1 MGPGRLHALIDG
13 VFAIALTLL
22 VLDLP
27 RPVHSA
33 RLVHDLLH
41 AWPSYVAHLVSF
53 ITVGILWIE
62 HHGMMSAVRGIN
74 RRFLER
80 TLAFLLFISIIPWP
94 TALAADYADQGVT
107 QARAAAVLY
116 AATMLMMGLSFA
128 WGWRY
133 LAAHPELVAEPARP
147 AFPAG
152 TRRAL
157 LGGMVYLIAIA
168 VAFLSPTASFALD
181 AIVAVYFAAS
191 RSRVPEL
198 TVRSAQA
205 DDSG

>member
-27 RPVHSA
+27 RPVNSTHLA
-33 RLVHDLLH
+33 HDLQQH
-41 AWPSYVAHLVSF
+41 WPSYAAYLVSF
-53 ITVGILWIE
+53 ATLGILWIE
-62 HHGMMSAVRGIN
+62 HHGMMGAVRSID

-80 TLAFLLFISIIPWP
+80 TLVFLLFISIIPWP
-94 TALAADYADQGVT
+94 TALAADYVNAGFS
-107 QARAAAVLY
+107 QARDAAILY

-133 LAAHPELVAEPARP
+133 LGAHPELVVEPARR

-152 TRRAL
+152 TRRAI
-157 LGGMVYLIAIA
+157 GGGLVYLVAIA
-168 VAFLSPTASFALD
+168 LAFVSPLASFAID
-181 AIVAVYFAAS
+181 AGVVLYFAVS
-191 RSRVPEL
+191 SSDVPGLIVTTSPRE
-198 TVRSAQA
+198 
-205 DDSG
+205 